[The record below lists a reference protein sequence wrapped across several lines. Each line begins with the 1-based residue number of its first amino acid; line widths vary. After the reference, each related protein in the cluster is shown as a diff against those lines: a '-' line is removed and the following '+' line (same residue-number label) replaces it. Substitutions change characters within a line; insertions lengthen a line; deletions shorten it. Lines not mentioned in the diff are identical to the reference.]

1 MDCSAEP
8 YRCPRRR
15 EQSYRHLASSTV
27 SYWSEGLLT
36 RARLLVLRLGFAGD
50 VVVGP
55 KGGVGSAADNFELT
69 GRVSRD

>member
-8 YRCPRRR
+8 CRCPRRR
-15 EQSYRHLASSTV
+15 DQSYRHLALSAV
-27 SYWSEGLLT
+27 SYWSKELLT
-36 RARLLVLRLGFAGD
+36 RARLLVPRLGFAGD